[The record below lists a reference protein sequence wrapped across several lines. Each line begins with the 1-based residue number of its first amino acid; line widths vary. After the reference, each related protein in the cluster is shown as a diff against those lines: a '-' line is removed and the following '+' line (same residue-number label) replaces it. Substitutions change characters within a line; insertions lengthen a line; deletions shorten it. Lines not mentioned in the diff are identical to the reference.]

1 MRILGYFPSLKAA
14 NEAFRLIRAEGVAKA
29 YVDAKNV
36 NNDITNSLPGTSL
49 RTSISEPVS
58 NSPTFSST
66 VSNTSQMDGSV
77 NNNFSYTL
85 VVDADEVNI
94 DNIKN
99 IISEMGGIVEEDSTP
114 NGLK

>member
-49 RTSISEPVS
+49 RTSISEPRS
-58 NSPTFSST
+58 NAPIL
-66 VSNTSQMDGSV
+66 SNTASSNTNQNDL
-77 NNNFSYTL
+77 NYTL
-85 VVDADEVNI
+85 VVETDGTNM

-99 IISEMGGIVEEDSTP
+99 IINQMGGIAEEDSTP